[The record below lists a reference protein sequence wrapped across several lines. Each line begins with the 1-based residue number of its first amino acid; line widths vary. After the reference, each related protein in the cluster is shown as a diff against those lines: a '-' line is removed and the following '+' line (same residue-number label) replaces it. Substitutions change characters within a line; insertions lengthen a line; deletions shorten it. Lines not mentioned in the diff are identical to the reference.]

1 MIRINPKKPG
11 AHFSDPDQP
20 LPLRVVNGRLDQL
33 SLATIAQE
41 IVLTLLDL
49 RRLQITPSILE
60 AMLRDFDGIA
70 KVAKIGFEI
79 TVQALVPM
87 QRQKSN
93 TENKPA
99 SNISSAD
106 RKARHER

>member
-11 AHFSDPDQP
+11 AHFSDPDRP

-49 RRLQITPSILE
+49 RRLQITPSVLE
-60 AMLRDFDGIA
+60 AMFRDFDGI
-70 KVAKIGFEI
+70 VTIAKIGFEPI
-79 TVQALVPM
+79 AKAFATMPADG
-87 QRQKSN
+87 SN
-93 TENKPA
+93 TENNSS
-99 SNISSAD
+99 SNTSSAD
-106 RKARHER
+106 GKARHER

>member
-49 RRLQITPSILE
+49 RRLQITPSVLE

-70 KVAKIGFEI
+70 KVAKVGFES
-79 TVQALVPM
+79 TRASPCSDAEAKVQHREQTSFEHRLGG
-87 QRQKSN
+87 
-93 TENKPA
+93 
-99 SNISSAD
+99 
-106 RKARHER
+106 RKDTS

>member
-1 MIRINPKKPG
+1 MIRINRKKAG
-11 AHFSDPDQP
+11 AHVTDPDQP
-20 LPLRVVNGRLDQL
+20 LPLRAVNGRLDQL

-70 KVAKIGFEI
+70 KVAKIGFEA
-79 TVQALVPM
+79 TVKAVAVTPVHTS
-87 QRQKSN
+87 RVTGKA
-93 TENKPA
+93 A
-99 SNISSAD
+99 SDVCSTGG
-106 RKARHER
+106 KARHER

>member
-1 MIRINPKKPG
+1 MSRINPKKPG

-33 SLATIAQE
+33 SLVTIAQE

-49 RRLQITPSILE
+49 RRLQMTPSVLE
-60 AMLRDFDGIA
+60 AILRDFDGIA

-79 TVQALVPM
+79 TVQALAPM

-93 TENKPA
+93 TESEPA
-99 SNISSAD
+99 SNTSSAD
-106 RKARHER
+106 GKARHER

>member
-1 MIRINPKKPG
+1 MIRINRKKAG
-11 AHFSDPDQP
+11 AHVTDPDQP
-20 LPLRVVNGRLDQL
+20 LPLRAVNGRLDQL

-49 RRLQITPSILE
+49 RRLQITPSVLE

-87 QRQKSN
+87 QRRRSN
-93 TENKPA
+93 TENNSA
-99 SNISSAD
+99 SNTNSAD
-106 RKARHER
+106 GKARHER